1 MSMSLADIK
10 LLLPSFDNIHSYS
23 KDHVIFK
30 CTISDLLNAAKNK
43 RLENWKY
50 NRPPDNIRCV
60 EIAESIYTKKQE
72 IDWLLYIVCET
83 DDKNKKN
90 SLQIIDGIHRFH
102 SLQIIHRENN
112 KPIDHLTPT
121 LFGNN
126 NDAHWLYEKYI
137 IISLRL
143 NMSTGQSM
151 DLFKSLNN
159 SNPVPELYI
168 VDTDH
173 QKRTIIEFNANEWM
187 TKFSSHF
194 TASKNPNIPNMNRDR
209 FIEILDYVYTKYR
222 LNNSTSHLLT
232 EKLYE
237 LNYTL
242 KKNPPPKVSANSI
255 EKCLKTGCFIF
266 LLRREQL
273 QDSI

>member
-1 MSMSLADIK
+1 MSLSLTDIK
-10 LLLPSFDNIHSYS
+10 QLLPSFVMIHTYN

-30 CTISDLLNAAKNK
+30 CTIADLLSVAKNK

-50 NRPPDNIRCV
+50 NRPPDTIRCR
-60 EIAESIYTKKQE
+60 EIAESIYNKKQE

-83 DDKNKKN
+83 DKKD
-90 SLQIIDGIHRFH
+90 SLQIIDGIHRLH
-102 SLQIIHRENN
+102 SLQIINKENS
-112 KPIDHLTPT
+112 KPVDHLTPT

-126 NDAHWLYEKYI
+126 NDAEWLYEKYI
-137 IISLRL
+137 LISLRL
-143 NMSTGQSM
+143 NMTTGQSI
-151 DLFKSLNN
+151 DLFQSLNK
-159 SNPVPELYI
+159 SNPVPELYMF
-168 VDTDH
+168 DTDL
-173 QKRTIIEFNANEWM
+173 QKRTIIEFNVNDWV

-222 LNNSTSHLLT
+222 LNNSTSYVLT

-237 LNYTL
+237 LNSTL

-255 EKCLKTGCFIF
+255 EKCVKTGCFIF